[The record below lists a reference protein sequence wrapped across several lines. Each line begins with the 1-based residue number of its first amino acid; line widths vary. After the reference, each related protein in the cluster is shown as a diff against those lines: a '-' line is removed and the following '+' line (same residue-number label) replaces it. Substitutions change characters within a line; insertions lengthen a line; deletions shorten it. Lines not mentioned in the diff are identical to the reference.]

1 MPFEKINPQTDFAK
15 MEESILEFWK
25 KENIFYRSVAEKN
38 DTNRYFF
45 YDKSLLSQRVFLK
58 M

>member
-25 KENIFYRSVAEKN
+25 KRK
-38 DTNRYFF
+38 YFL
-45 YDKSLLSQRVFLK
+45 SLSSRK
-58 M
+58 K